1 MIIFILLQNQI
12 YRECCDNIVQKV
24 LNGNNASFITL
35 GAVSDVNYI
44 LQVSMIN
51 FGTTFFEYFYTIHL

>member
-35 GAVSDVNYI
+35 GAVSD
-44 LQVSMIN
+44 LDS
-51 FGTTFFEYFYTIHL
+51 TFKRSFNG